1 MDTATATRLMEITTP
16 LGKDLLFH
24 RMSAREELGRLSEF
38 EIDLLST
45 RNDIKFADILS
56 KNVTVK
62 LELAN
67 KSHRY
72 FNGFVMRFAQV
83 GMRGRYHLYRASVR
97 PWLWFLTRTSDC
109 RIFQK
114 IKVPTSSNKCSMT
127 TRSRTRN
134 SSSPERIGNGST
146 CVQYRETDFNFVSRL
161 MEQEGI
167 YYYFKH
173 VDGRHTMVLTDS
185 YSGHS
190 PFSGHEQISF
200 IPRERARPEQKASA
214 TGRSHMR

>member
-16 LGKDLLFH
+16 LGKDLL
-24 RMSAREELGRLSEF
+24 SPDDAREELGRLSEF

-97 PWLWFLTRTSDC
+97 PWLWFTRTSDC

-114 IKVPTSSNKCSMT
+114 IKVPDILKQVFNDHKIADTKFEL
-127 TRSRTRN
+127 
-134 SSSPERIGNGST
+134 PERIGNGSIA
-146 CVQYRETDFNFVSRL
+146 FNIARPTSTFVSRL

-167 YYYFKH
+167 YYYCMWMA
-173 VDGRHTMVLTDS
+173 GTRWS
-185 YSGHS
+185 
-190 PFSGHEQISF
+190 
-200 IPRERARPEQKASA
+200 
-214 TGRSHMR
+214 

>member
-16 LGKDLLFH
+16 LGKDLFH

-97 PWLWFLTRTSDC
+97 PWLWLYSNIGLPDLSEDQGADILKQVFNDH
-109 RIFQK
+109 K
-114 IKVPTSSNKCSMT
+114 IADTKFELL
-127 TRSRTRN
+127 
-134 SSSPERIGNGST
+134 ERIGNGST
-146 CVQYRETDFNFVSRL
+146 AFN
-161 MEQEGI
+161 I
-167 YYYFKH
+167 
-173 VDGRHTMVLTDS
+173 
-185 YSGHS
+185 
-190 PFSGHEQISF
+190 
-200 IPRERARPEQKASA
+200 ARPTSTSSAGSWSRKASTITA
-214 TGRSHMR
+214 CGWPAHDGPDRLLQRPLAVLGS